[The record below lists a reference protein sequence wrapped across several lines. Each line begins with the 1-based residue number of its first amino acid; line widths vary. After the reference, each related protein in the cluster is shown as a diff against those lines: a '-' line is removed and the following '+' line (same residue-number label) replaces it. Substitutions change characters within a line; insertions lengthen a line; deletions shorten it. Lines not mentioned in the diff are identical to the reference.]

1 MAKNYK
7 PVEYSSTTFESRKY
21 YKRQT
26 FLNTDEGISSVQFRS
41 ESIDTMDDSGPIS
54 YTKSG
59 SHFHLIRGLLNDTGS
74 NFTGY
79 DKVFTHKLGTSGSI
93 IYIPQQYYGEEIK
106 PNSFSII
113 DDSTN
118 RQIKIIDDGFG
129 NLYSINSVNSRSAA
143 SSISSS
149 ENYVG
154 NIHYQ
159 MGFAVLTETGSWSG
173 SGTTS
178 SDIMYKDV
186 GTGTYKLQFNSTHTI
201 HQNEVVCKIAAN
213 EFTATANQTL
223 WTGSNHALIK
233 NVSSS
238 IEQWTPYATSIAFY
252 GDAPNVYGEFT
263 PAETK
268 IMINAGQNTIDWI
281 YPNLK
286 VNTNNIPSQIRNIIG
301 EGVAAQLIENEW
313 EGSLTMLKKGNTY
326 TFNNFESIF
335 EWNITINDYT
345 SMRGVPLIVGHF
357 PRPLKMDK
365 ETDLTIIIRYDT

>member
-41 ESIDTMDDSGPIS
+41 ESIDIMSDSGPIS

-59 SHFHLIRGLLNDTGS
+59 SHYHLIRGLFNDTGS
-74 NFTGY
+74 SFVGY

-113 DDSTN
+113 DDSTD
-118 RQIKIIDDGFG
+118 RQIKIIDDGNG

-154 NIHYQ
+154 NIQYQ

-173 SGTTS
+173 SGTTAT
-178 SDIMYKDV
+178 DIMYKDV

-201 HQNEVVCKIAAN
+201 HQNEVVCKIAGN
-213 EFTATANQTL
+213 EFTATSNQTL
-223 WTGSNHALIK
+223 WTGSNHSLIK

-238 IEQWTPYATSIAFY
+238 IEQWTPYASGIAFY
-252 GDAPNVYGEFT
+252 SDIPNVYGEFSSNNN
-263 PAETK
+263 K
-268 IMINAGQNTIDWI
+268 ILISPGPNNIEWTYGDLEINAD
-281 YPNLK
+281 
-286 VNTNNIPSQIRNIIG
+286 NIPSQIQSIVADYGASSVVDGVWKG
-301 EGVAAQLIENEW
+301 ELI
-313 EGSLTMLKKGNTY
+313 LLKNGEHY
-326 TFNNFESIF
+326 TFNNFENIF
-335 EWNITINDYT
+335 EWNVQSAENTR
-345 SMRGVPLIVGHF
+345 MRGVPLIVGHF
-357 PRPLKMDK
+357 PRPVKMDK